1 MKRAFLI
8 FIFIMATLLYGC
20 SFHSS
25 NTASQPLC
33 RIVTQITVIQQ
44 DDADSTQ
51 KLYTDGD
58 KMQSI
63 LNYLRLIDPYGSPSV
78 DPKTVEGNTVRII
91 VSHSDG
97 FEQVYEQKADR
108 FMTVN
113 GGRWMCI
120 DSEKAQALHALIDDM
135 ERDPQK

>member
-8 FIFIMATLLYGC
+8 LIFFMATLLYGC
-20 SFHSS
+20 SLPSS
-25 NTASQPLC
+25 HADSQPLC

-44 DDADSTQ
+44 DDAAASQ
-51 KLYTDGD
+51 KLYTDAE

-78 DPKTVEGNTVRII
+78 DPKSVDGSTVRII

-120 DSEKAQALHALIDDM
+120 DSEKAQTLHALIEGM
-135 ERDPQK
+135 ESDPQI